1 MVNTLS
7 TVIINKQTLD
17 IFKEFET
24 TSSNYI
30 IDLTPIIIISIS
42 LIIVLILLFWLI
54 KRKNRVNDTFYKE

>member
-42 LIIVLILLFWLI
+42 FIIVLILLFWLI

>member
-17 IFKEFET
+17 IYKEFET

-54 KRKNRVNDTFYKE
+54 KRKNRVNDTF

>member
-17 IFKEFET
+17 IYKEFET